1 MSFVDEERDLMNHPE
16 NLMYTSEHE
25 WVEISGNIATIGI
38 TDFAQSELGDII
50 FLEFPAIDKNFSNGD
65 IFGTIE
71 AVKTVSDMYM
81 PLTGKVIEVNE
92 DLNDTPEQVNQDP
105 YKNGWMVKIKLEDGA
120 DQSRLLD
127 AKSYIELI
135 G

>member
-1 MSFVDEERDLMNHPE
+1 MNHPE
-16 NLMYTSEHE
+16 NLKYTSEHE

-50 FLEFPAIDKNFSNGD
+50 FLEFPNLDENFNDGD
-65 IFGTIE
+65 VFGTIE

-81 PLTGKVIEVNE
+81 PITGKVVEVNE
-92 DLNDTPEQVNQDP
+92 DLNDTPEQVNEDP
-105 YKNGWMVKIKLEDGA
+105 YKNGWMVKIELDNNA
-120 DQSRLLD
+120 DQSKLLD
-127 AKSYIELI
+127 SKSYIELI

>member
-1 MSFVDEERDLMNHPE
+1 
-16 NLMYTSEHE
+16 MYTSEHE

-50 FLEFPAIDKNFSNGD
+50 FLEFPTVEENFNDGD
-65 IFGTIE
+65 VFGTIE

-81 PLTGKVIEVNE
+81 PLTGKVVEVNE
-92 DLNDTPEQVNQDP
+92 DLNDTPEQVNEDP
-105 YKNGWMVKIKLEDGA
+105 YKSGLMVKIELDNNA
-120 DQSRLLD
+120 DQSKLLD

>member
-1 MSFVDEERDLMNHPE
+1 MNHPE

-50 FLEFPAIDKNFSNGD
+50 FLEFPTVEENFNDGD
-65 IFGTIE
+65 VFGTIE

-81 PLTGKVIEVNE
+81 PLTGKVVEVNE
-92 DLNDTPEQVNQDP
+92 DLNDTPEQVNEDP
-105 YKNGWMVKIKLEDGA
+105 YKNGWMVKIELDNNA
-120 DQSRLLD
+120 DQSKLLD
-127 AKSYIELI
+127 SKSYIELI

>member
-1 MSFVDEERDLMNHPE
+1 MNHPK

>member
-1 MSFVDEERDLMNHPE
+1 MNHPK

-25 WVEISGNIATIGI
+25 WVKLDGNIATIGI

-50 FLEFPAIDKNFSNGD
+50 FLEFPNIDEHFSSGD
-65 IFGTIE
+65 VFGTIE

-81 PLTGKVIEVNE
+81 PLTGKIIDINE
-92 DLNDTPEQVNQDP
+92 DLNDSPEKVNDDP
-105 YKNGWMVKIKLEDGA
+105 YENGWMVKIQIEDNI
-120 DQSRLLD
+120 DKSELLD
-127 AKSYIELI
+127 SQSYIELI

>member
-1 MSFVDEERDLMNHPE
+1 MNHPE
-16 NLMYTSEHE
+16 NLKYTSEHE

-50 FLEFPAIDKNFSNGD
+50 FLEFPNIDENFNDGD
-65 IFGTIE
+65 VFGTIE

-81 PLTGKVIEVNE
+81 PITGKVVEVNE
-92 DLNDTPEQVNQDP
+92 DLNDTPEQVNEDP
-105 YKNGWMVKIKLEDGA
+105 YKNGWMVKIELETDA
-120 DQSRLLD
+120 DQSKLLD

>member
-1 MSFVDEERDLMNHPE
+1 LNHPK

-25 WVEISGNIATIGI
+25 WIKLDGNIATIGI

-50 FLEFPAIDKNFSNGD
+50 FLEFPNIDEHFSSGD
-65 IFGTIE
+65 VFGTIE

-81 PLTGKVIEVNE
+81 PLTGKIIDINE
-92 DLNDTPEQVNQDP
+92 DLNDNPEKVNDDP
-105 YKNGWMVKIKLEDGA
+105 YENGWMVKIQIEDNI
-120 DQSRLLD
+120 DKSELLD
-127 AKSYIELI
+127 SQSYTELI

>member
-1 MSFVDEERDLMNHPE
+1 MNHPK

-25 WVEISGNIATIGI
+25 WVKLDDNIATIGI

-50 FLEFPAIDKNFSNGD
+50 FLEFPNIDEHFSSGD
-65 IFGTIE
+65 VFGTIE

-81 PLTGKVIEVNE
+81 PLTGKIIDINE
-92 DLNDTPEQVNQDP
+92 DLNDSPEKVNDDP
-105 YKNGWMVKIKLEDGA
+105 YENGWMVKIQIEDNI
-120 DQSRLLD
+120 DKSELLD
-127 AKSYIELI
+127 SQSYTELI

>member
-1 MSFVDEERDLMNHPE
+1 MNHPK

-25 WVEISGNIATIGI
+25 WVKLDGNIATIGI

-50 FLEFPAIDKNFSNGD
+50 FLEFPNIDEHFSSGD
-65 IFGTIE
+65 VFGTIE

-81 PLTGKVIEVNE
+81 PLTGKIIDINE
-92 DLNDTPEQVNQDP
+92 DLNDSPEKVNDDP
-105 YKNGWMVKIKLEDGA
+105 YKNGWMVKIQIEDNI
-120 DQSRLLD
+120 DKSELLD
-127 AKSYIELI
+127 SQSYTELI

>member
-1 MSFVDEERDLMNHPE
+1 
-16 NLMYTSEHE
+16 MYTSEHE

-50 FLEFPAIDKNFSNGD
+50 FLEFPAIDENFSNGD
-65 IFGTIE
+65 VFGTIE

-92 DLNDTPEQVNQDP
+92 DLNDAPEQVNEDP
-105 YKNGWMVKIKLEDGA
+105 YKNGWMVRIELEDGA
-120 DQSRLLD
+120 DQSKLLD
-127 AKSYIELI
+127 AKSYVELI

>member
-1 MSFVDEERDLMNHPE
+1 MNHPE

-50 FLEFPAIDKNFSNGD
+50 FLEFPTVEENFNDGD
-65 IFGTIE
+65 VFGTIE

-81 PLTGKVIEVNE
+81 PLTGKIVEVN
-92 DLNDTPEQVNQDP
+92 
-105 YKNGWMVKIKLEDGA
+105 
-120 DQSRLLD
+120 
-127 AKSYIELI
+127 
-135 G
+135 

>member
-1 MSFVDEERDLMNHPE
+1 VNHPE

-50 FLEFPAIDKNFSNGD
+50 FLEFPAIDENFSNGD

-92 DLNDTPEQVNQDP
+92 DLNDTPEQVNEDP

-120 DQSRLLD
+120 DQSQLLD

>member
-1 MSFVDEERDLMNHPE
+1 LNHPD
-16 NLMYTSEHE
+16 NLKYTSEHE

-50 FLEFPAIDKNFSNGD
+50 FLEFPTLEENFNDGD
-65 IFGTIE
+65 VFGTIE

-81 PLTGKVIEVNE
+81 PLTGKVVEVNE
-92 DLNDTPEQVNQDP
+92 DLNDTPEQVNEDP
-105 YKNGWMVKIKLEDGA
+105 YKNGWMVKIELDNNA
-120 DQSRLLD
+120 DQSKLLD

>member
-1 MSFVDEERDLMNHPE
+1 MNHPK

-25 WVEISGNIATIGI
+25 WVKLDGNIATIGI

-50 FLEFPAIDKNFSNGD
+50 FLEFPNIDEHFSSGD
-65 IFGTIE
+65 VFGTIE

-81 PLTGKVIEVNE
+81 PLTGKIIDINE
-92 DLNDTPEQVNQDP
+92 DLNDNPEKVNDDP
-105 YKNGWMVKIKLEDGA
+105 YENGWMVKIQIEDNI
-120 DQSRLLD
+120 DKSELLD
-127 AKSYIELI
+127 SQSYTELI

>member
-1 MSFVDEERDLMNHPE
+1 LNHPE
-16 NLMYTSEHE
+16 NLKYTSEHE

-50 FLEFPAIDKNFSNGD
+50 FLEFPNIDENFNDGD
-65 IFGTIE
+65 VFGTIE

-81 PLTGKVIEVNE
+81 PITGKVVEVNE
-92 DLNDTPEQVNQDP
+92 DLNDTPEQVNEDP
-105 YKNGWMVKIKLEDGA
+105 YKNGWMVKIELDTDA
-120 DQSRLLD
+120 DQSKLLD

>member
-1 MSFVDEERDLMNHPE
+1 MNHPE
-16 NLMYTSEHE
+16 NLKYTSEHE

-50 FLEFPAIDKNFSNGD
+50 FLEFPNIDENFNYGD
-65 IFGTIE
+65 VFGTIE

-81 PLTGKVIEVNE
+81 PITGKVVEVNE
-92 DLNDTPEQVNQDP
+92 DLNDTPEQVNEDP
-105 YKNGWMVKIKLEDGA
+105 YKNGWMVKIELDKDA
-120 DQSRLLD
+120 DQSKLLD

>member
-1 MSFVDEERDLMNHPE
+1 LNHPD

-50 FLEFPAIDKNFSNGD
+50 FLEFPTLEENFNDGD
-65 IFGTIE
+65 VFGTIE

-81 PLTGKVIEVNE
+81 PLTGKVVEVNE
-92 DLNDTPEQVNQDP
+92 DLNDTPEQVNEDP
-105 YKNGWMVKIKLEDGA
+105 YKNGWMVKIELDNNA
-120 DQSRLLD
+120 DQSKLLD

>member
-1 MSFVDEERDLMNHPE
+1 LNHPK

-50 FLEFPAIDKNFSNGD
+50 FLEFPAIGGNFSNGD

-92 DLNDTPEQVNQDP
+92 DLNDTPEQVNEDP

-120 DQSRLLD
+120 DQSQLLD

>member
-50 FLEFPAIDKNFSNGD
+50 FLEFPTVEENFNDGD
-65 IFGTIE
+65 VFGTIE

-81 PLTGKVIEVNE
+81 PLTGKVVEVNE
-92 DLNDTPEQVNQDP
+92 DLNDTPEQVNEDP
-105 YKNGWMVKIKLEDGA
+105 YKNGWMVKIELDNNA
-120 DQSRLLD
+120 DESKLLD
-127 AKSYIELI
+127 SKSYIELI